1 MCDTFGRRYC
11 PKGYVAEK
19 KVQRN
24 LTLPP
29 ETRPSGDA
37 RTVKI
42 KIFDRGLFEKIDLEV
57 M

>member
-1 MCDTFGRRYC
+1 MFVSDRHSD
-11 PKGYVAEK
+11 PKGYVVEK

-42 KIFDRGLFEKIDLEV
+42 KIFDRALFEKIDPEV